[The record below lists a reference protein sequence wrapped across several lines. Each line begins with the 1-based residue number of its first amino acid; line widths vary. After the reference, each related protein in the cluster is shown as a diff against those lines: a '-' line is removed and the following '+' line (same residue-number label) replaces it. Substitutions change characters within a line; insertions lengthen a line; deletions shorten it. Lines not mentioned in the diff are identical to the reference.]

1 MSGTTLYESAVCLI
15 SSGSK
20 IPHTVVVCAN
30 LEGLVS
36 AHNQSCLSVLLV
48 LQESH
53 ITGTTLLPLVGLA
66 DELEELGAHLEGLL
80 LNFLTGLNVNLL
92 GEMNDWLEVDIL
104 GGWGFILFYHQL
116 FGSRCVIDR
125 HFGLADPELSPR
137 SSSSTFS
144 FFAPPPNIEK
154 TESCIVVAAVVAAV
168 VTAAV
173 ACSTTVYTYRS
184 QPGTS
189 TCASRRFCAR
199 RTAGSRIT
207 SQAELTAAASS
218 FFSTGLVS
226 VVKGAATSSLGSS
239 LVSTVLDMISCFYLV
254 IG

>member
-125 HFGLADPELSPR
+125 HFGLLIVSYLWVLSSGGFLLGLGR
-137 SSSSTFS
+137 SGVITTVLILDLFLLRTTTEHREDRVLHSCRGSGSSSSHSGCGLFNYS
-144 FFAPPPNIEK
+144 LYIS
-154 TESCIVVAAVVAAV
+154 ESAWNLDVCIKEIL
-168 VTAAV
+168 
-173 ACSTTVYTYRS
+173 C
-184 QPGTS
+184 QEN
-189 TCASRRFCAR
+189 SR
-199 RTAGSRIT
+199 
-207 SQAELTAAASS
+207 
-218 FFSTGLVS
+218 
-226 VVKGAATSSLGSS
+226 
-239 LVSTVLDMISCFYLV
+239 
-254 IG
+254 